1 MGLEFHETV
10 RGKNFFE
17 YQLPQLI
24 KELHSVAEG
33 LKKPEQEVKPTD
45 SKPISDE
52 LKSRLEAVMS
62 DDKKKVAFA
71 TALYNQI
78 DSDAEP
84 YRKVGFYMAKAILE
98 QNVDDLLIAICGWS
112 VESLLNIAE
121 STISVDEGGKNDQ

>member
-10 RGKNFFE
+10 RGRNFFE
-17 YQLPQLI
+17 FQLPQLI

-33 LKKPEQEVKPTD
+33 LKKPEQEVKTVD
-45 SKPISDE
+45 SKPVSDE
-52 LKSRLEAVMS
+52 LKSRLDAVMS

-112 VESLLNIAE
+112 VESLLNFA
-121 STISVDEGGKNDQ
+121 DEIPEDECEE